1 MVPYVSLMVALT
13 VHPAK
18 GGKPR
23 EILVHLPDLP
33 EPGEVIELPDGTR
46 TMVDQV
52 APSTH
57 AGIDVEVSA
66 TRYA

>member
-23 EILVHLPDLP
+23 DIVVHLPDVP
-33 EPGEVIELPDGTR
+33 EPGEIIELPDGTR
-46 TMVDQV
+46 IMVDRV
-52 APSTH
+52 APSTQD
-57 AGIDVEVSA
+57 GIEAEVSA